1 MTQRDMLDDADPGPD
16 MSDAP
21 ELLPCPFCGGEA
33 WGYWGGTHHFV
44 ACRKCPAEISSR
56 NRADA
61 VSYWNRRT
69 PDPAAIR
76 AEALEEAARVALR
89 PFLPVDIGGDFICNP
104 TQGEC
109 TAAAIRALIAQPA
122 EGGEDRA

>member
-1 MTQRDMLDDADPGPD
+1 MTNLVIPDDAALDALVASLESWGPLV
-16 MSDAP
+16 S
-21 ELLPCPFCGGEA
+21 GGYE
-33 WGYWGGTHHFV
+33 V
-44 ACRKCPAEISSR
+44 PAAGSVMFNAAAAITAL
-56 NRADA
+56 RAQ
-61 VSYWNRRT
+61 N
-69 PDPAAIR
+69 AAIR